1 MPKWKK
7 LKSQKKNLKWKWNR
21 HGVSSDL
28 KVFFLNYHIFLIF
41 FREVGGGAW
50 VEEGFFI
57 SGEVFFVLKLTKSK
71 QYFFRIC

>member
-1 MPKWKK
+1 MKKIKKPKKK
-7 LKSQKKNLKWKWNR
+7 IKMEVKQTWGFLWFES
-21 HGVSSDL
+21 
-28 KVFFLNYHIFLIF
+28 FFFKLSYLFNF
-41 FREVGGGAW
+41 FWGGGGGGAW